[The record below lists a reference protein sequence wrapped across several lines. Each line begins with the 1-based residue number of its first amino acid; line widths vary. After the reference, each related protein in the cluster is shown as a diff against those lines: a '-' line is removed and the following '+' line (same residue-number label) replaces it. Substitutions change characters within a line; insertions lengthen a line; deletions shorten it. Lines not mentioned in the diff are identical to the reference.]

1 MKDIVDIQ
9 SRRVEAVRS
18 VVRYVAAEGK
28 EAADRGVRDR
38 GDPRRRRLKNVSRSV
53 SFRTPGFDELP
64 LVPSFAVNDHDGT
77 LLAVRTQLSQDV
89 VMKPVTSPGTVVK
102 L

>member
-1 MKDIVDIQ
+1 MWKQ
-9 SRRVEAVRS
+9 SEPLFAMSLQKAKNPPTVAFVTVKIPVGVASRMSPEAFIP
-18 VVRYVAAEGK
+18 E
-28 EAADRGVRDR
+28 
-38 GDPRRRRLKNVSRSV
+38 
-53 SFRTPGFDELP
+53 PGFDELP

-89 VMKPVTSPGTVVK
+89 VMKRVTSPGTVVK